1 MPANQNLTNQQS
13 RQNNTPLKNLDIL
26 NNQIQV
32 GQVKTIHTGSH
43 LDYVEML
50 FGKDLLAQLA
60 PLEDNTIQFT
70 VKNNDLEIP
79 ELSCKMTL
87 DTIEDMIRSLKKFYS
102 QLKE

>member
-1 MPANQNLTNQQS
+1 MSTNLS
-13 RQNNTPLKNLDIL
+13 IKSSTPLKNLDII

-32 GQVKTIHTGSH
+32 GQVKTIHTGTH

-50 FGKDLLAQLA
+50 FGKNLLAQFA

-102 QLKE
+102 QLKEQNEL